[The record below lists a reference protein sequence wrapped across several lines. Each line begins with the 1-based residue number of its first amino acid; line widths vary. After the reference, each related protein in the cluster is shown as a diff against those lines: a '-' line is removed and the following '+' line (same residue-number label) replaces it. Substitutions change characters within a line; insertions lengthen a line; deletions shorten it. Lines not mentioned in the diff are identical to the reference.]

1 MKQQSMENTISI
13 ADTFWGEKRRL
24 IREKVLPYQWRAL
37 NDRIP
42 EAEPSYCIRNFREAA
57 KVTAARNRGEKIP
70 VQSVREFISLPE
82 GNALLPGAE
91 ECREKDGETGNLHH
105 FYGFVFQDS
114 DLYKWIEAASYIL
127 KTDPDPVLEQTV
139 DQMVELLEQV
149 ITPEGYLDT
158 FYIIKD
164 YDSRFTN
171 LRDHH
176 ELYCFGHL
184 AEAAVAYYEATG
196 KGALLKLAMR
206 FADYLCGYF
215 GVEEGKC
222 HGYPGHELAEMALM
236 RLYHCTGD
244 SRYMEL
250 SRYFVTQRGK
260 VPKYFNREHKEPEDN
275 NLDYCQADRPVL
287 EQTEAVGHAVRAM
300 YLYSGMTDLANE
312 SEDRKMGQIVQRL
325 WEDVTGRKMYITGA
339 VGGTHIGEAFSYAYD
354 LPLDSAYAET
364 CAAIGLVFWA
374 RRMLRM
380 KPDRKYAD
388 VMERALYNG
397 VLSGISLDGTE
408 FFYVNPLAVNPE
420 ACRKDKRLEHVKSRR
435 SKWFGC
441 ACCPPNLARLLGSL
455 PDYSYHVQEDTL
467 WLDLYMSSE
476 IQIRLGENPV
486 SVKVDSHLPWD
497 SDVQVEITGEQ
508 EMYGT
513 IALRI
518 PGWSD
523 SFDGE
528 IRCEGSCETRVQDGY
543 WYVKLK
549 GQRKVHLNPGFSFR
563 PKFFRGDSRVVEC
576 FGQMALVCGPLVY
589 CLEEADNGKLL
600 HTLGTVPEAVHQ
612 AQKISLPFIGKEAV
626 GYRIPGWRR
635 DGEGQDTLYME
646 AEAEE
651 TWSPQ
656 MLTFIPYYAWANR
669 EEGEMRVWLWRK

>member
-1 MKQQSMENTISI
+1 
-13 ADTFWGEKRRL
+13 
-24 IREKVLPYQWRAL
+24 
-37 NDRIP
+37 
-42 EAEPSYCIRNFREAA
+42 
-57 KVTAARNRGEKIP
+57 
-70 VQSVREFISLPE
+70 
-82 GNALLPGAE
+82 
-91 ECREKDGETGNLHH
+91 
-105 FYGFVFQDS
+105 
-114 DLYKWIEAASYIL
+114 
-127 KTDPDPVLEQTV
+127 
-139 DQMVELLEQV
+139 MVELLKQV

-354 LPLDSAYAET
+354 LPSDSAYAET
-364 CAAIGLVFWA
+364 CASIDKSESCPETTKAPETLRFQGFFSKLKIGLEPTTPS
-374 RRMLRM
+374 LRV
-380 KPDRKYAD
+380 KCSSRIGNRIFGVSDNTCRLFTIKFSKSEKY
-388 VMERALYNG
+388 
-397 VLSGISLDGTE
+397 
-408 FFYVNPLAVNPE
+408 
-420 ACRKDKRLEHVKSRR
+420 H
-435 SKWFGC
+435 
-441 ACCPPNLARLLGSL
+441 
-455 PDYSYHVQEDTL
+455 
-467 WLDLYMSSE
+467 
-476 IQIRLGENPV
+476 
-486 SVKVDSHLPWD
+486 
-497 SDVQVEITGEQ
+497 
-508 EMYGT
+508 
-513 IALRI
+513 
-518 PGWSD
+518 
-523 SFDGE
+523 SFDA
-528 IRCEGSCETRVQDGY
+528 
-543 WYVKLK
+543 
-549 GQRKVHLNPGFSFR
+549 FSNDF
-563 PKFFRGDSRVVEC
+563 
-576 FGQMALVCGPLVY
+576 MAQY
-589 CLEEADNGKLL
+589 
-600 HTLGTVPEAVHQ
+600 
-612 AQKISLPFIGKEAV
+612 II
-626 GYRIPGWRR
+626 
-635 DGEGQDTLYME
+635 
-646 AEAEE
+646 
-651 TWSPQ
+651 
-656 MLTFIPYYAWANR
+656 
-669 EEGEMRVWLWRK
+669 